1 MNATDPQSDRSRW
14 FALAILCTGALMI
27 VLDGSIVTV
36 ALPAIQQDLGF
47 SPADLTWTVNAY
59 MIAFGGLLLLAGRL
73 GDLLGRKRVFVA
85 GIALFTVASL
95 LCGLATEPW
104 MLIAARFVQGVGGA
118 LASAVGLGM
127 IVTLFTDA
135 KERAKAIGAFAFT
148 GATGASLGQ
157 VLGGV
162 LTDALSWHW
171 IFFINLPIGLA
182 TAALALR
189 VLPGDRGVGLGA
201 GADVAGALL
210 VTSGLM
216 LGVYTI
222 VETESHGWT
231 SGRTLGSAGLAAALL
246 AGFVLRQ
253 ARAAAPLLPL
263 RVFRSRTVS
272 GANAVQLLVISGMF
286 AFQIVVALYMQQVLG
301 YGAAETGLAM
311 LPAALT
317 IGVTSLLV
325 SARLVARFGER
336 SVLLAGLVLLTLAL
350 ALLIRI
356 PRDPAE
362 VSYVTHLL
370 PTMLLISGGGLVL
383 PTMTA
388 LGMSGARDD
397 DAGVVSGLFNTG
409 QQIGGAL
416 GVAVLTTLAAGRTES
431 LAAAGK
437 GRDAALTGGFQ
448 LAFGIGAALVAAAV
462 VLTLVVLRPHTA
474 GGPQSPD
481 GGAAAGGGT
490 QKAGAQGAGTKS
502 AGARSAGAEGAGA
515 APGASAATAAT
526 PAAPPRPAAD
536 RRRTRRPVPATTP
549 R

>member
-1 MNATDPQSDRSRW
+1 MNATDAPQDRSRW

-36 ALPAIQQDLGF
+36 ALPAIQEDLGF

-85 GIALFTVASL
+85 GIALFTAASL
-95 LCGLATEPW
+95 LCGVATEPW
-104 MLIAARFVQGVGGA
+104 ALIAARFLQGVGGA

-148 GATGASLGQ
+148 GAVGASLGQ
-157 VLGGV
+157 VLGGL

-171 IFFINLPIGLA
+171 IFFINVPIGLA

-189 VLPGDRGVGLGA
+189 VLPGDRGIGLAA

-222 VETESHGWT
+222 VETESHGWA
-231 SGRTLGSAGLAAALL
+231 SGRTLGSAALATALL

-263 RVFRSRTVS
+263 RVFRSRTVA
-272 GANAVQLLVISGMF
+272 GANAVQLLVISGIF
-286 AFQIVVALYMQQVLG
+286 AFQIIVALYMQQVLG

-336 SVLLAGLVLLTLAL
+336 TVLLAGLVLLAAGL
-350 ALLIRI
+350 ALLVRL

-362 VSYVTHLL
+362 VSYAAHLL
-370 PTMLLISGGGLVL
+370 PTMLLLSGGGLVL
-383 PTMTA
+383 PAMTA
-388 LGMSGARDD
+388 LGMSGARED

-409 QQIGGAL
+409 QQMGGAL

-431 LAAAGK
+431 LAAAGE

-448 LAFGIGAALVAAAV
+448 LAFGIGAVLVAAAA
-462 VLTLVVLRPHTA
+462 VLTVAVLRPRTA
-474 GGPQSPD
+474 GGPRQPGS
-481 GGAAAGGGT
+481 
-490 QKAGAQGAGTKS
+490 
-502 AGARSAGAEGAGA
+502 GARAAGAEGPAADAAGAKSAGTTGAGAGSGA
-515 APGASAATAAT
+515 APAPGAT
-526 PAAPPRPAAD
+526 PAARLRPAAD
-536 RRRTRRPVPATTP
+536 RRRTRRPAPATTP

>member
-1 MNATDPQSDRSRW
+1 MNATGPRPDRSRW

-27 VLDGSIVTV
+27 ILDGSIVTV
-36 ALPAIQQDLGF
+36 ALPAIQRDLGF

-59 MIAFGGLLLLAGRL
+59 LIAFGGLLLLAGRL

-85 GIALFTVASL
+85 GVALFTAASL
-95 LCGLATEPW
+95 LCGLAAEPW
-104 MLIAARFVQGVGGA
+104 MLIAARFLQGVGGA

-127 IVTLFTDA
+127 IVTLFTDP
-135 KERAKAIGAFAFT
+135 KERARAIGAFAFT

-171 IFFINLPIGLA
+171 IFFVNLPIGAA
-182 TAALALR
+182 TAVLALR
-189 VLPGDRGVGLGA
+189 VLPGGRGVGLAA

-222 VETESHGWT
+222 VETGSHGWT
-231 SGRTLGSAGLAAALL
+231 SGRTLGSAALAATLL

-263 RVFRSRTVS
+263 RVFRSRTVA

-286 AFQIVVALYMQQVLG
+286 AFQIIAALYLQQVLG
-301 YGAAETGLAM
+301 YGAAETGFAM
-311 LPAALT
+311 LPAAVT

-336 SVLLAGLVLLTLAL
+336 TVLLAGLVLLALAL
-350 ALLIRI
+350 ALLVRV

-362 VSYVTHLL
+362 VSYVAHLL

-383 PTMTA
+383 PAMTA
-388 LGMSGARDD
+388 LGMSGARED

-409 QQIGGAL
+409 QQVGGAL
-416 GVAVLTTLAAGRTES
+416 GVAVLTTLATARTEA
-431 LAAAGK
+431 LAAAGH

-448 LAFGIGAALVAAAV
+448 LAFGIGAALIVAAAV
-462 VLTLVVLRPHTA
+462 VTLAVLRPARQTPP
-474 GGPQSPD
+474 GGP
-481 GGAAAGGGT
+481 
-490 QKAGAQGAGTKS
+490 
-502 AGARSAGAEGAGA
+502 
-515 APGASAATAAT
+515 AAT
-526 PAAPPRPAAD
+526 PAARRRPAAA
-536 RRRTRRPVPATTP
+536 RTRTRRPAPATT
-549 R
+549 RR

>member
-1 MNATDPQSDRSRW
+1 MNTVGQRPDRSRW

-27 VLDGSIVTV
+27 ILDGSIVTV
-36 ALPAIQQDLGF
+36 ALPAIQRDLGF

-85 GIALFTVASL
+85 GIALFTAASL
-95 LCGLATEPW
+95 LCGLAAEPW
-104 MLIAARFVQGVGGA
+104 ALIAARFVQGVGGA

-171 IFFINLPIGLA
+171 IFFINLPIGVA
-182 TAALALR
+182 TAVLALR
-189 VLPGDRGVGLGA
+189 VLPGGPADGRTRPAG

-222 VETESHGWT
+222 VETESHGWA
-231 SGRTLGSAGLAAALL
+231 SGRTLGSAALAAALL
-246 AGFVLRQ
+246 AGFLLRQ

-286 AFQIVVALYMQQVLG
+286 AFQIVVALYLQQVLG

-311 LPAALT
+311 LPAAVT
-317 IGVTSLLV
+317 IGVTSLLL

-336 SVLLAGLVLLTLAL
+336 SVLLAGLLLLALAL
-350 ALLIRI
+350 ALLLRI

-383 PTMTA
+383 PAMTA
-388 LGMSGARDD
+388 LGMSGAHED
-397 DAGVVSGLFNTG
+397 DAGVVSGLFNTV

-416 GVAVLTTLAAGRTES
+416 GVAVLTTLAAARTES
-431 LAAAGK
+431 LTAGGD
-437 GRDAALTGGFQ
+437 GRDAALTGGFR
-448 LAFGIGAALVAAAV
+448 LAFGVGAALIAAAAV
-462 VLTLVVLRPHTA
+462 LALAVLRPRTPGGTTGPGDAAAPGGAVPGGAVPGGAVPGGVAQA
-474 GGPQSPD
+474 GG
-481 GGAAAGGGT
+481 
-490 QKAGAQGAGTKS
+490 
-502 AGARSAGAEGAGA
+502 AESTGA
-515 APGASAATAAT
+515 APGAAVPAVT
-526 PAAPPRPAAD
+526 PAAPPRP
-536 RRRTRRPVPATTP
+536 
-549 R
+549 